1 MTNDPTLKT
10 YKVLIGE
17 THAQYYEVL
26 AENEDQA
33 RERAYYFDEDESW
46 ALDTWD
52 DGIVDAN
59 HAETEEI
66 EDEPTDQEMMSA
78 FGTKWHD
85 GI

>member
-26 AENEDQA
+26 AENEDEA
-33 RERAYYFDEDESW
+33 IERAYAFDEDEPW

-52 DGIVDAN
+52 NGIVDAV
-59 HAETEEI
+59 HAETEEGDVYEKEI
-66 EDEPTDQEMMSA
+66 NRS
-78 FGTKWHD
+78 
-85 GI
+85 